1 MEALIDGFMD
11 GVVADI
17 DRGAR
22 DDAALVSS
30 RQSGASTNR
39 GSDKAPRNPS
49 LHRLRQLASR
59 EHAARRG
66 TVDAVKSRAKLRI
79 GLPPRKPSMT
89 TRNTFARLIALGSLA
104 ALCATALPAQR
115 PIKVFISVDMEGIGG
130 VVTADQLGPT
140 GFEYAKFREYMTAE
154 ALAAIAG
161 AREAGATEFVVAD
174 AHGNMQNL
182 LIDRFPDGVTII
194 RGSPRPLMMME
205 GIDSSFSAAMFIGY
219 HSATTNAR
227 GVRAHTISSATFAA
241 VRLNGQPMSESGIN
255 AAIAGHFGVPVV
267 MVSGDEQAVGE
278 VQAMLGSVEGAV
290 VKRSISFHAAA
301 VMTPEASQALIRA
314 KAKAAVLRLREFR
327 PLPSRGP
334 FQLELTY
341 KNYTPAEMM
350 SYLPGTERVD
360 SHTIRMR
367 ATSIVEISRFLEFAI
382 SYRADLS
389 P

>member
-1 MEALIDGFMD
+1 M
-11 GVVADI
+11 
-17 DRGAR
+17 RR
-22 DDAALVSS
+22 S
-30 RQSGASTNR
+30 NR
-39 GSDKAPRNPS
+39 IVN
-49 LHRLRQLASR
+49 
-59 EHAARRG
+59 
-66 TVDAVKSRAKLRI
+66 
-79 GLPPRKPSMT
+79 
-89 TRNTFARLIALGSLA
+89 LIALGLA
-104 ALCATALPAQR
+104 AGCAAPLAAQR

-130 VVTADQLGPT
+130 VVSSEQLGPT

-182 LIDRFPDGVTII
+182 LIDRFPAGVTIV
-194 RGSPRPLMMME
+194 RGAPRPLMMME

-219 HSATTNAR
+219 HSATTNTQ

-255 AAIAGHFGVPVV
+255 ATIAGFFGVPVV

-278 VQAMLGSVEGAV
+278 VQKMIGNVEGAI
-290 VKRSISFHAAA
+290 VKKAISFHAAA

-314 KAKAAVLRLREFR
+314 KAKAAVLRLKEFR
-327 PLPSRGP
+327 PTPARGP

-341 KNYTPAEMM
+341 KSYTPAEMM

-360 SHTIRMR
+360 AHTIRFG
-367 ATSIVEISRFLEFAI
+367 AASIVDISRFIEFAI
-382 SYRADLS
+382 SYRSDLT